1 MREGGR
7 SAPRK
12 GYALRAQQIY
22 GELLPGFITS
32 VGPYNL
38 LQKYQRCNT
47 DVSQNFSLV
56 RKNMDYYVASLII
69 N

>member
-1 MREGGR
+1 MREGVR

-12 GYALRAQQIY
+12 GCALRAQQIY
-22 GELLPGFITS
+22 EELLPGFITS

-38 LQKYQRCNT
+38 LQKYQRRNT